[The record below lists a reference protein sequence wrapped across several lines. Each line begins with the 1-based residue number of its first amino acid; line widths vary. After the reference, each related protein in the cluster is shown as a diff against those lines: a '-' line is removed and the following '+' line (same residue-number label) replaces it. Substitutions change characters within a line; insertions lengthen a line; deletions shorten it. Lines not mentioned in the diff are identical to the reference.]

1 MRDVLVLLMT
11 VGFFGLCLGYIGLC
25 DRIVGSDEAESG
37 TAPVQPGHSGASTEV
52 PR

>member
-11 VGFFGLCLGYIGLC
+11 LGFFGLCLGYIGLC
-25 DRIVGSDEAESG
+25 DRIVGPDEAEPG
-37 TAPVQPGHSGASTEV
+37 TAPVEREHSGATTEV